1 MFQAHLK
8 SQVGR
13 RLFIRF
19 LLAAMLPM
27 VGMALFT
34 YYHVNQLLLDNE
46 YRRLKQDS
54 KAYGMSLIAGLNS
67 RTSQLQH
74 HVSHI
79 SPQARINA
87 DALEGFASLTR
98 HSVVA
103 RPDLS
108 QADRNQLSLGRPL
121 IRLSMANPGLIFVLD
136 SEGNV
141 ITGAIDAQAL
151 WKNDSAPENY
161 CVIDTSFS
169 PLYCSP
175 DLLPPDQAAWP
186 QLRSGINSGIFPWRQ
201 SDTEY
206 LGAYWQAHLTPA
218 YNHPGFIILVASHKA
233 DALADL
239 SYFRLVFPAIVILA
253 LALAAWLASNQIRRQ
268 MEPLERLNEGT
279 RRLAAGD
286 FNVALPELGSD
297 EFGNL
302 AQAFNH
308 MSDSLRYKFYMLNML
323 AELDRAILNASE
335 MDYVIQAVLGH
346 MRQAIPCDSAGILRL
361 DADGRGILLTAQ
373 KSADGLP
380 GEACKTTLAMSEMPD
395 IDITQACQVLDLTAR
410 RPGCFAKLSTQPLT
424 LAYLFPVS
432 VNGRLDSILIL
443 GFIKPPREAE
453 EIVKAGISLADRL
466 AVTASN
472 MAWEEKLYHQAH
484 YDALTDLPN
493 RVLLRDR
500 IEQAMLR
507 SDREHTSVAA
517 MLIDLDNFKQV
528 NDSLGHSAGDALLVE
543 CAQRLGKLSR
553 RSDTVA
559 RLGGDEFLFLVP
571 DVTRDR
577 IETTAVE
584 IVQKIVATLAA
595 PASICERQLTI
606 RGSIGIAFYP
616 DNASGFEDL
625 LKMADAAMY
634 EAKRGKTGGFSF
646 YSEQMNQAVQARF
659 ELTQELRAAI
669 ENGELLL
676 HYQPKVDASSHRIV
690 GAEALVRWNSP
701 KRGLVSPG
709 HFLPLLN
716 EMGLG
721 DWLGEWVLNTACVQA
736 MAWQSR
742 GLPPILMSVN
752 VSPANFKNGS
762 IVQLVRDAL
771 ARSGLR
777 PEHLELEILEET
789 AITSFAEVHA
799 ILTQLREM
807 KVHIALDDFGTGY
820 TSLVYLS
827 QIPANIL
834 KIDRAFISNLLSN
847 PRQKTLLLHIIGM
860 AKVLDYT
867 VVAEGVEELSQLE
880 MLRDMNCDIIQGYL
894 FSKPLAADAFALC
907 LSQGFIEPASIEP
920 ASNG

>member
-1 MFQAHLK
+1 MFQAHLQ

-34 YYHVNQLLLDNE
+34 YDHVNQLLLENE

-54 KAYGMSLIAGLNS
+54 KAYGMSLIEGLNS

-74 HVSHI
+74 HVSHT
-79 SPQARINA
+79 SPQGRIDA
-87 DALEGFASLTR
+87 DELEGFMSL
-98 HSVVA
+98 A
-103 RPDLS
+103 RLS
-108 QADRNQLSLGRPL
+108 NAAIPALTPADRDHLSRGRPL
-121 IRLSMANPGLIFVLD
+121 LQLALIQPSQLLVQD
-136 SEGNV
+136 SAGNV
-141 ITGAIDAQAL
+141 IAGAIDSQAL
-151 WKNDSAPENY
+151 WKNDTAPENY
-161 CVIDTSFS
+161 CVIDTEFR
-169 PLYCSP
+169 PLFCTAGLS
-175 DLLPPDQAAWP
+175 PPDQSTWSRL
-186 QLRSGINSGIFPWRQ
+186 QRDINSGVFPWRLG
-201 SDTEY
+201 DTEY
-206 LGAYWQAHLTPA
+206 LGAYWRANMTAA
-218 YNHPGFIILVASHKA
+218 YNHPGFIILVASRKS

-239 SYFRLVFPAIVILA
+239 SNFRLVFPAIVILA

-268 MEPLERLNEGT
+268 MKPLESLNEGT

-286 FNVALPELGSD
+286 FDVVLPELGAD

-308 MSDSLRYKFYMLNML
+308 MSGSLRYMLNML

-346 MRQAIPCDSAGILRL
+346 MHQAIPCDSAGILRL
-361 DADGRGILLTAQ
+361 GADGKGILLTAQ
-373 KSADGLP
+373 AAASGLS
-380 GEACKTTLAMSEMPD
+380 GEVCKTSLSVAEMLD
-395 IDITQACQVLDLTAR
+395 LDITQPWHMMDLSAR
-410 RPGCFAKLSTQPLT
+410 RPDCFAKLSSQPLT
-424 LAYLFPVS
+424 QAYLFPVV
-432 VNGRLDSILIL
+432 VNGRLGSILIL
-443 GFIKPPREAE
+443 GFLKPPQEPD

-500 IEQAMLR
+500 IEQAILR
-507 SDREHTSVAA
+507 ANRENTSVAA
-517 MLIDLDNFKQV
+517 LLIDLDNFKQV
-528 NDSLGHSAGDALLVE
+528 NDLLGHSVGDSLLIE
-543 CAQRLGKLSR
+543 CACRLSSLSR

-571 DVTRDR
+571 DLAREGVA
-577 IETTAVE
+577 TTTME
-584 IVQKIVATLAA
+584 IVQKIVATLAL
-595 PASICERQLTI
+595 PVWINDRPLTI
-606 RGSIGIAFYP
+606 KGSIGIAFYP

-634 EAKRGKTGGFSF
+634 EAKRRKSGGFSF
-646 YSEQMNQAVQARF
+646 YSEQMNQAVHARF

-669 ENGELLL
+669 ENGEMLL
-676 HYQPKVDASSHRIV
+676 HYQPKVDVASHRIV
-690 GAEALVRWNSP
+690 GAEALIRWNSP

-709 HFLPLLN
+709 QFLPLLN
-716 EMGLG
+716 EMGLS

-736 MAWQSR
+736 MAWQSQ
-742 GLPPILMSVN
+742 GLPAILMSVN
-752 VSPANFKNGS
+752 VSPANFMNGS
-762 IVQLVRDAL
+762 IIQLVKDAL
-771 ARSGLR
+771 ARSGLS

-789 AITSFAEVHA
+789 AITSFDEVHA

-807 KVHIALDDFGTGY
+807 KIHIALDDFGTGY

-834 KIDRAFISNLLSN
+834 KIDRAFISNLLTNS
-847 PRQKTLLLHIIGM
+847 RQKTLLLHIIGM

-894 FSKPLAADAFALC
+894 FSKPLAADAFAQY
-907 LSQGFIEPASIEP
+907 LSQGYIDP

>member
-19 LLAAMLPM
+19 VVAAMLPM

-34 YYHVNQLLLDNE
+34 YQHVNQLLQENE

-54 KAYGMSLIAGLNS
+54 KSYGMTLIEGVNS
-67 RTSQLQH
+67 RASQLQH
-74 HVSHI
+74 YVSHL
-79 SPQARINA
+79 SPQDRINVEE
-87 DALEGFASLTR
+87 LEGFTSLER
-98 HSVVA
+98 LSVA
-103 RPDLS
+103 AIAALS
-108 QADRNQLSLGRPL
+108 PADRLHLSLGRAL
-121 IRLSMANPGLIFVLD
+121 IRFATAKPGGILVQD
-136 SEGNV
+136 KAGNV
-141 ITGAIDAQAL
+141 IAGTIATLDL

-161 CVIDTSFS
+161 CVIDTNFS
-169 PLYCSP
+169 PLFCTP
-175 DLLPPDQAAWP
+175 ELAPPDQAAWP
-186 QLRSGINSGIFPWRQ
+186 HLQSGVNAGIFPWRQ
-201 SDTEY
+201 GDAEY
-206 LGAYWQAHLTPA
+206 LGAYWKAQLKVS
-218 YNHPGFIILVASHKA
+218 YNHPGFIILVVSRKS

-268 MEPLERLNEGT
+268 MKPLERLNEGT

-286 FNVALPELGSD
+286 FDVVLPELGTD

-308 MSDSLRYKFYMLNML
+308 MSGNLRYKFYMLNML

-346 MRQAIPCDSAGILRL
+346 VHQAIPCDSAGILRL
-361 DADGRGILLTAQ
+361 DAEGKGILLTAQ
-373 KSADGLP
+373 AAAGGLP
-380 GEACKTTLAMSEMPD
+380 GEVCKSSLSLPEILEM
-395 IDITQACQVLDLTAR
+395 DITQPWHVLDLTTR
-410 RPGCFAKLSTQPLT
+410 SQGCFAKLSSQPLS
-424 LAYLFPVS
+424 LAYLFPVV
-432 VNGRLDSILIL
+432 VNGHLDRVLIL
-443 GFIKPPREAE
+443 GFIDRPQEPD
-453 EIVKAGISLADRL
+453 EIVTAGISLADRL

-484 YDALTDLPN
+484 YDALTGLPN

-500 IEQAMLR
+500 IEQSMAR
-507 SDREHTSVAA
+507 ANRENLSVAA

-528 NDSLGHSAGDALLVE
+528 NDSLGHSVGDTLLIE
-543 CAQRLGKLSR
+543 CAQRLSNLSR

-559 RLGGDEFLFLVP
+559 RLGGDEFLFLIP
-571 DVTRDR
+571 DINRSG
-577 IETTAVE
+577 IETTTME
-584 IVQKIVATLAA
+584 IAQKIVSVLAL
-595 PASICERQLTI
+595 PVSINDRQLNI

-616 DNASGFEDL
+616 DNANSFEDL

-634 EAKRGKTGGFSF
+634 EAKRSKIGGFSF
-646 YSEQMNQAVQARF
+646 YSEQMNQAVRARF
-659 ELTQELRAAI
+659 ELTQDLRAAI
-669 ENGELLL
+669 DNGELLL
-676 HYQPKVDASSHRIV
+676 HYQPKVDVVSHRIV
-690 GAEALVRWNSP
+690 GAEALIRWNSP
-701 KRGLVSPG
+701 KRGLLYPAQ
-709 HFLPLLN
+709 FLPLLN
-716 EMGLG
+716 EIGLG

-736 MAWQSR
+736 MAWQSQ
-742 GLPPILMSVN
+742 GLPTILMSVN
-752 VSPANFKNGS
+752 LSPANFMNGS
-762 IVQLVRDAL
+762 ITQLVADAL
-771 ARSGLR
+771 VSSGLS

-799 ILTQLREM
+799 ILDQLRRM

-860 AKVLDYT
+860 AKDLDYT

-894 FSKPLAADAFALC
+894 FSKPLSADAFAQC
-907 LSQGFIEPASIEP
+907 LRRGHIEPV
-920 ASNG
+920 SNG